1 MRTSFIEGNGNFR
14 LEIVN
19 HHDRCKSHQLCMA
32 KEKDYAENIAPTDLS
47 KHEGKPPD
55 SKWSVPSYYSL

>member
-1 MRTSFIEGNGNFR
+1 MPDMRTSFVEGNSNFR

-32 KEKDYAENIAPTDLS
+32 KEKDASERVGTDLTKLDPRPKS
-47 KHEGKPPD
+47 PNE
-55 SKWSVPSYYSL
+55 